1 MEEPKFKVFSM
12 LADTVVFTGTKA
24 ECEDFKKFYEHE
36 DNSLY
41 ILKSI

>member
-1 MEEPKFKVFSM
+1 MEPKFNVFSM

-24 ECEDFKKFYEHE
+24 ECENFKKVYEHD

-41 ILKSI
+41 IIKSV